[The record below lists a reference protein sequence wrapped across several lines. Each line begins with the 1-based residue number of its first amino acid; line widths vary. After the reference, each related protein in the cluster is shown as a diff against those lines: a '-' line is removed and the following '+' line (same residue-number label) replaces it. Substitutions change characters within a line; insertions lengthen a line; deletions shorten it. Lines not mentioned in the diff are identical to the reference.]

1 MKSHK
6 VRDTMSTNAIT
17 FVLGDSVVH
26 AMAALLERGI
36 SGAPA
41 MGEDGALVGLP
52 S

>member
-6 VRDTMSTNAIT
+6 VRDTMSTNVIT

-41 MGEDGALVGLP
+41 MDEEGALVGIT

>member
-6 VRDTMSTNAIT
+6 VRDTMSINIIT
-17 FVLGDSVVH
+17 FVLGDSVVY

-36 SGAPA
+36 SGALLVD
-41 MGEDGALVGLP
+41 EDGALVGIP

>member
-6 VRDTMSTNAIT
+6 VRDTMSINIIT
-17 FVLGDSVVH
+17 FVLGDSVVY

-41 MGEDGALVGLP
+41 MDEGAHVGIP

>member
-6 VRDTMSTNAIT
+6 VRDTMSINITT

>member
-1 MKSHK
+1 MKSLK
-6 VRDTMSTNAIT
+6 VLDTMSANVIT
-17 FVLGDSVVH
+17 FAPGDSVVH